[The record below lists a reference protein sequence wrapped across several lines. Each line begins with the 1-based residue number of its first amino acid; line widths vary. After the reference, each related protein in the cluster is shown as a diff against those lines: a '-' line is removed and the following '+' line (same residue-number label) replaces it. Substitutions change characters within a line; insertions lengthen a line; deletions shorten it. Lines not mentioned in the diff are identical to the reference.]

1 MYRKNVFISFV
12 IFFANILQTSVH
24 RFVNIPCRTMIYFF
38 IDICKS
44 VKDVANSLID
54 EMVVIYCIYTVYNC
68 GA

>member
-1 MYRKNVFISFV
+1 
-12 IFFANILQTSVH
+12 
-24 RFVNIPCRTMIYFF
+24 MIYFF

-54 EMVVIYCIYTVYNC
+54 EMVVVCRIYTVYNC